1 MLESYALPYLR
12 KTKGNIINLSSLLHI
27 IGDKRSVPYV
37 SSKGAISA
45 MTKSLAI
52 DESKYCVR
60 VNSISAGRIWTPM
73 QEWVANQQPD
83 PEAAIRESKDYQKI
97 GWMSETS
104 GRTAR
109 GAEMATGLRY
119 PGKVVIVTG
128 GTRGIGEAI
137 VREFAHQGAKVVF
150 CAPEREEEQ
159 GKKIVQELEFCGGP
173 GEVYFQ
179 ICDVR
184 CEKAI
189 QNLVAVTIELYGR
202 LDCLVNNA
210 GIASRSKPIDNI
222 TTEEF
227 QNVMDT
233 NVVGCFLASKYALP
247 YLRKTKGNIIN
258 IASLLHITGAKHT
271 VPYVSSKGAIS
282 AMTKSLAIDE
292 SKYCVRVNSISPGM
306 IWTQLQE
313 WVLNQQP
320 DPEAAIQES
329 KEYQL
334 LGRMGTPAEI
344 AKVALF
350 LAADA
355 TFCTGLDLVASGGA
369 ELGFGRKSQV
379 ASGCGSKN

>member
-1 MLESYALPYLR
+1 MP
-12 KTKGNIINLSSLLHI
+12 
-27 IGDKRSVPYV
+27 
-37 SSKGAISA
+37 
-45 MTKSLAI
+45 
-52 DESKYCVR
+52 
-60 VNSISAGRIWTPM
+60 
-73 QEWVANQQPD
+73 
-83 PEAAIRESKDYQKI
+83 
-97 GWMSETS
+97 

-109 GAEMATGLRY
+109 GAAMATGLRY
-119 PGKVVIVTG
+119 PDKVVIVTG

-292 SKYCVRVNSISPGM
+292 SKYCVRVNSISPSN
-306 IWTQLQE
+306 IWTPAWE
-313 WVLNQQP
+313 KEASETPN
-320 DPEAAIQES
+320 PEATIQ
-329 KEYQL
+329 KGKDFQL
-334 LGRMGTPAEI
+334 MGRMGTPAEI
-344 AKVALF
+344 AKAALF
-350 LAADA
+350 LATDA
-355 TFCTGLDLVASGGA
+355 TFCTGCDLVASGGA
-369 ELGFGRKSQV
+369 ELGFAHKSPFTPR
-379 ASGCGSKN
+379 CDSKN